1 VVLNRLPIVSPL
13 LTQAQI
19 EEHTQSEIELQA
31 MTTDIH
37 DPPALAM
44 IHTVPGIIP
53 VFNELVGLHL
63 PGWRPFNMLDESLL
77 GNTIREGTLSRQTM
91 RRLATHIWS
100 AVDAGASAVLVTCS
114 SLGPAVDAAMPLC
127 PVPIFRIDDG
137 MAIEAIQR
145 GNRIGVLATLATT
158 MNPTTR
164 LIERHA
170 HRMGHNVFVTSR
182 LCEGAFDKLR
192 NGDRAAHDAMIREG
206 LASIVGSVDVV
217 VLAQASMANAL
228 NEMSEISVPVLTSPK
243 LGVLHMSSALN
254 ARSRVQESAQS

>member
-1 VVLNRLPIVSPL
+1 
-13 LTQAQI
+13 
-19 EEHTQSEIELQA
+19 
-31 MTTDIH
+31 MTTGTH
-37 DPPALAM
+37 ESPALAM

-53 VFNELVGLHL
+53 AFNDLVGRHL

-91 RRLATHIWS
+91 RRLASHIWS

-127 PVPIFRIDDG
+127 PVPLFRIDDG
-137 MAIEAIQR
+137 MAIEAINR

-158 MNPTTR
+158 MEPTTR

-170 HRMGHNVFVTSR
+170 QRMDRSVSVTTR
-182 LCEGAFDKLR
+182 LCGGAFDKLR
-192 NGDRAAHDAMIREG
+192 NGDRAAHDAMVREG
-206 LASIVGSVDVV
+206 LASLVDSVDVV

-228 NEMSEISVPVLTSPK
+228 DEMSDLSVPVLTSPE

-254 ARSRVQESAQS
+254 VRYPVQENAQR

>member
-1 VVLNRLPIVSPL
+1 
-13 LTQAQI
+13 
-19 EEHTQSEIELQA
+19 
-31 MTTDIH
+31 MTTDVH
-37 DPPALAM
+37 ESPALAM

-53 VFNELVGLHL
+53 AFNELVGHHL
-63 PGWRPFNMLDESLL
+63 PSWRTFNMLDESLL
-77 GNTIREGTLSRQTM
+77 GNTIREGVLSRQTM
-91 RRLATHIWS
+91 RRLGTHISS

-114 SLGPAVDAAMPLC
+114 SLGPAVDAAVPLC
-127 PVPIFRIDDG
+127 PVPLFRIDDG

-145 GNRIGVLATLATT
+145 GSRIGVLATLATT

-170 HRMGHNVFVTSR
+170 HRMGRNVFLTSR

-206 LASIVGSVDVV
+206 LASLVGSVDVV

-228 NEMSEISVPVLTSPK
+228 NEMSEASVPVLTTPE
-243 LGVLHMSSALN
+243 LGVVHMSSALN
-254 ARSRVQESAQS
+254 ARFRVQESVQS

>member
-1 VVLNRLPIVSPL
+1 
-13 LTQAQI
+13 
-19 EEHTQSEIELQA
+19 
-31 MTTDIH
+31 MTAAIH
-37 DPPALAM
+37 ESPALAV

-53 VFNELVGLHL
+53 VFNELIGLHL

-77 GNTIREGTLSRQTM
+77 GNTIREGTLSHQTM

-114 SLGPAVDAAMPLC
+114 SLGPAVDATMPLC

-158 MNPTTR
+158 MNPTTH

-170 HRMGHNVFVTSR
+170 HRMGHNVFLTSR

-206 LASIVGSVDVV
+206 LASLVSSVDVV

-254 ARSRVQESAQS
+254 VRSRLQESAQS

>member
-1 VVLNRLPIVSPL
+1 
-13 LTQAQI
+13 
-19 EEHTQSEIELQA
+19 
-31 MTTDIH
+31 MTTGTH
-37 DPPALAM
+37 ESPALAM

-53 VFNELVGLHL
+53 AFNELVGRHL

-77 GNTIREGTLSRQTM
+77 GNTVREGTLSRQTM

-114 SLGPAVDAAMPLC
+114 SLGPAVDAAVPLC
-127 PVPIFRIDDG
+127 PVPLFRIDDG

-145 GNRIGVLATLATT
+145 GDRIGVLATLPTT

-170 HRMGHNVFVTSR
+170 QRMGHDVSVTGR
-182 LCEGAFDKLR
+182 LCEGAFEKLR

-206 LASIVGSVDVV
+206 LESLVGSVDVV

-228 NEMSEISVPVLTSPK
+228 NEMSETSVPVLTSPE
-243 LGVLHMSSALN
+243 LGVLHMSSALKG
-254 ARSRVQESAQS
+254 RSRVQESDES

>member
-1 VVLNRLPIVSPL
+1 
-13 LTQAQI
+13 
-19 EEHTQSEIELQA
+19 
-31 MTTDIH
+31 MTTGTH
-37 DPPALAM
+37 ESPALAM

-53 VFNELVGLHL
+53 AFNELVGLHL
-63 PGWRPFNMLDESLL
+63 PGWSPFNMLDESLL

-91 RRLATHIWS
+91 RRLASHIWS

-127 PVPIFRIDDG
+127 PVPLFRIDDG

-158 MNPTTR
+158 MDPTTR

-170 HRMGHNVFVTSR
+170 HRMGRKVSVNSR
-182 LCEGAFDKLR
+182 LCEGAFDTLR
-192 NGDRAAHDAMIREG
+192 NGDRAAHDAMVREG
-206 LASIVGSVDVV
+206 LASLVGSVDVV

-228 NEMSEISVPVLTSPK
+228 NEMSDLSVPVLTSPE

-254 ARSRVQESAQS
+254 ARSRVQENAQS

>member
-1 VVLNRLPIVSPL
+1 
-13 LTQAQI
+13 
-19 EEHTQSEIELQA
+19 
-31 MTTDIH
+31 
-37 DPPALAM
+37 
-44 IHTVPGIIP
+44 
-53 VFNELVGLHL
+53 
-63 PGWRPFNMLDESLL
+63 MLDESLL

-145 GNRIGVLATLATT
+145 GSRIGVLATLATT

-170 HRMGHNVFVTSR
+170 HRMGHSVFLTSR

-192 NGDRAAHDAMIREG
+192 NGDRAAHD
-206 LASIVGSVDVV
+206 
-217 VLAQASMANAL
+217 
-228 NEMSEISVPVLTSPK
+228 
-243 LGVLHMSSALN
+243 
-254 ARSRVQESAQS
+254 